1 METKKLNFWDCM
13 GFCIGQIVGSGV
25 FVLTAIVIGLTGHG
39 APYGYFLAAIIS
51 LISLIPM
58 ATLSSS
64 MPATGGSYVYA
75 KKLLGPRIAFV
86 FLLMF
91 ILQQVLVSTFAI
103 GFASYVG
110 VIFPSVNQTVV
121 AVGALTAAVIV
132 NLIGLKTSAKVQ
144 KVMVSL
150 LLISLFI
157 YIVFGLPKVDWSA
170 LEFSASN
177 IMPHGLK
184 NFLQGA
190 TLLSF
195 ACGGASFLAENGGEI

>member
-39 APYGYFLAAIIS
+39 APYGYFLAAVIS
-51 LISLIPM
+51 LISLIPD
-58 ATLSSS
+58 
-64 MPATGGSYVYA
+64 GYA
-75 KKLLGPRIAFV
+75 FFQYAGDRRKLCVRQEAFGAEIAFV

-110 VIFPSVNQTVV
+110 VIFPSVNRPWLRL
-121 AVGALTAAVIV
+121 AALTAAVIV

-177 IMPHGLK
+177 IMLT
-184 NFLQGA
+184 A
-190 TLLSF
+190 
-195 ACGGASFLAENGGEI
+195 

>member
-75 KKLLGPRIAFV
+75 KKLLR
-86 FLLMF
+86 
-91 ILQQVLVSTFAI
+91 
-103 GFASYVG
+103 
-110 VIFPSVNQTVV
+110 TVQSE
-121 AVGALTAAVIV
+121 
-132 NLIGLKTSAKVQ
+132 K
-144 KVMVSL
+144 
-150 LLISLFI
+150 
-157 YIVFGLPKVDWSA
+157 
-170 LEFSASN
+170 E
-177 IMPHGLK
+177 
-184 NFLQGA
+184 
-190 TLLSF
+190 
-195 ACGGASFLAENGGEI
+195 

>member
-1 METKKLNFWDCM
+1 MENKKLNFWDCM

-103 GFASYVG
+103 GFASYRKPDWFKDFCKSSEG
-110 VIFPSVNQTVV
+110 HGIFTADFSVCLHRIRSSE
-121 AVGALTAAVIV
+121 G
-132 NLIGLKTSAKVQ
+132 
-144 KVMVSL
+144 
-150 LLISLFI
+150 
-157 YIVFGLPKVDWSA
+157 
-170 LEFSASN
+170 
-177 IMPHGLK
+177 
-184 NFLQGA
+184 
-190 TLLSF
+190 
-195 ACGGASFLAENGGEI
+195 